1 MNEGIQHIELE
12 TKYFRMPT
20 DSLAM
25 EAGCVFRPEYA
36 ERYIRFFEE
45 VLRFNLIDWQRKLL
59 YTLFGWRRKDG
70 TVRFRSANIWISRKN
85 GKSEF
90 AAALAI
96 AMMVL
101 AEDDSPCIYMV
112 GTTNKQARIVYESA
126 MKRCIE
132 IPALSS
138 RMHVNEK
145 MIKYPKRFG
154 KIEALAGDTTG
165 GGKYDGLNAAGV
177 VIDEC
182 WAYTLS
188 QEKMVHS
195 LLASTRAKKNSLIL
209 QISHS
214 GIANYGYGH
223 NQYLADRRLLDT
235 GDGSIYHFALIFEAD
250 PTNWETE
257 SGLNIDEVRKANP
270 SLGVT
275 FDVER
280 LQEDY
285 ETAKRNPSLLPLYL
299 SESMGV
305 WRSRSDDHQWISS
318 DDWDKC
324 RGELS
329 LPQLRQSM
337 LGKRVYVGIDL
348 SKNND
353 MTAITIV
360 HNREDGG
367 IDVLTECF
375 IPRDVMSKNEQS
387 HKINYSL
394 YAQQGLLHITD
405 GNIVDREYVFRRVNE
420 ICKEFDVEEIAYDR
434 AMSVDL
440 LDSFNKYAP
449 ENFKKFVE
457 YSATAMQLTPPIQ
470 EWERLVLGKKIRHAG
485 NPLFTLQVLNA
496 KLKPNADGSLFRIV
510 KKVENNK
517 SYKIDSLFA
526 GVIALGRIQTNKAI
540 EAQKKSQ
547 PKGPLIVS
555 LN

>member
-1 MNEGIQHIELE
+1 MTVEYIQLD
-12 TKYFRMPT
+12 TKYYRMPT
-20 DSLAM
+20 DDLAM

-59 YTLFGWRRKDG
+59 YTLFGWRRKKDN
-70 TVRFRSANIWISRKN
+70 TVRYRSANIHISRKN
-85 GKSEF
+85 GKSEW

-101 AEDDSPCIYMV
+101 SEDDSPCIYVV

-138 RMHVNEK
+138 RMQVNEK

-182 WAYTLS
+182 WAYTLA
-188 QEKMVHS
+188 QEKIVHS

-209 QISHS
+209 QISHA

-235 GDGSIYHFALIFEAD
+235 GDGSLFHFALVFESD
-250 PTNWETE
+250 PTNWECE
-257 SGLNIDEVRKANP
+257 SGLNIEEVRKANP
-270 SLGVT
+270 SLGIT

-280 LQEDY
+280 LEEDY
-285 ETAKRNPSLLPLYL
+285 ETAKRNPSLMPLFL
-299 SESMGV
+299 RESLGI
-305 WRSRSDDHQWISS
+305 WQTKDDKQWI
-318 DDWDKC
+318 DANDWEACKGD
-324 RGELS
+324 LS

-337 LGKRVYVGIDL
+337 LGKRVTVGIDL
-348 SKNND
+348 SKCND
-353 MTAITIV
+353 LTAISII
-360 HNREDGG
+360 HEHDGM

-375 IPRDVMSKNEQS
+375 IPRDVMAKNEAA

-405 GNIVDREYVFRRVNE
+405 GNIIDMRATFDRLLEIDKEFFVVEYVF
-420 ICKEFDVEEIAYDR
+420 DR
-434 AMSVDL
+434 AMSTAL
-440 LDSFNKYAP
+440 MSLIYEYAP
-449 ENFKKFVE
+449 ELAKKFVE
-457 YSATAMQLTPPIQ
+457 YSATQMQLTPPIQ
-470 EWERLVLGKKIRHAG
+470 EWERLVLGKKIRHGG
-485 NPLFTLQVLNA
+485 NPLFAIQVLNA
-496 KLKPNADGSLFRIV
+496 KLKANATGDLFRLV
-510 KKVENNK
+510 KKVESNT

-526 GVIALGRIQTNKAI
+526 AIIALGRILTNRAI
-540 EAQKKSQ
+540 EAQKANT